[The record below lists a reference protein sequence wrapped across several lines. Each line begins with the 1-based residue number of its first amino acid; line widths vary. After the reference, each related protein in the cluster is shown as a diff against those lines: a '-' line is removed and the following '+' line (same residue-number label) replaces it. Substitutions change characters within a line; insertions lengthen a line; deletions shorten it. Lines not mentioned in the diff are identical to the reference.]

1 MKRLYFVEPVVALY
15 AFSSFL
21 SYPLVQQFVYRRL
34 WEQLTNTPYP
44 VSQDSS
50 SCAGNNSS
58 NHSSFHEEVQRDAS
72 LFSLYTQLFTVIPSL
87 IVTFLLVTYSDWGG
101 RKMTIIMP
109 LIGMLLYTLFFLAIS
124 FYELNIYLL
133 IATSFL
139 SSLFGGPATFLGGCF
154 AYVADLCKDSRQNM
168 VRMARL
174 DMMIGLLTGV
184 AAVSTGYFL
193 KAAGFNWP
201 LLTSALFQCLNLSY
215 AIFVLKETVTKAP
228 HGAVLVGESS
238 PRRSGLKRMIFGV
251 YEMFKNTRG
260 KSRVVLILLILIFT
274 SYNMAYAGGMSLM
287 TLFEL
292 NEPLCWTEILIGYGS
307 ALSTTVFLV
316 SFGGVFLFTYCR
328 MPPLYIV
335 LIGILSAVISMVL
348 IAFTKTTLMMFL
360 VHVPLFLSIMPFPV
374 LRAMMSKII
383 PGTEQ
388 GALFASLSCLDSL
401 TFSVSST
408 IFNSVYAAT
417 VGWFSGFSFLLSAGL
432 CAIPLFILGVV
443 GVIGVDVLKEEGQ
456 PVASLEDENENS
468 PVPN

>member
-1 MKRLYFVEPVVALY
+1 MSCSEKCTLHLYCLLSASGCLTTPLTTSVDVCL
-15 AFSSFL
+15 FSLFPSVC
-21 SYPLVQQFVYRRL
+21 VQ
-34 WEQLTNTPYP
+34 
-44 VSQDSS
+44 
-50 SCAGNNSS
+50 
-58 NHSSFHEEVQRDAS
+58 EVQRDAS

-109 LIGMLLYTLFFLAIS
+109 LFGMLLYTLFFLAIS

-360 VHVPLFLSIMPFPV
+360 GE
-374 LRAMMSKII
+374 SKEFHIR
-383 PGTEQ
+383 
-388 GALFASLSCLDSL
+388 
-401 TFSVSST
+401 
-408 IFNSVYAAT
+408 Y
-417 VGWFSGFSFLLSAGL
+417 
-432 CAIPLFILGVV
+432 
-443 GVIGVDVLKEEGQ
+443 
-456 PVASLEDENENS
+456 
-468 PVPN
+468 